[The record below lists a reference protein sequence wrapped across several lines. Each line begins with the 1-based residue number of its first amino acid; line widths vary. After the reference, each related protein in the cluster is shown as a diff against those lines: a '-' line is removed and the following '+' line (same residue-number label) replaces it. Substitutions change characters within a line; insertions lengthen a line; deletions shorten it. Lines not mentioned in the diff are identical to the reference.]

1 MLPPLQSLQKNMKNI
16 TLHAP
21 RVLTSEEKT
30 LYKDYPKIFLA
41 GSIEMGV
48 AEPWQE
54 EFTNRYSHLPIV
66 FLNPRRPDWDS
77 TWTDTSDA
85 FNEQV
90 NWELDHLDAADMIIL
105 YFDPAT
111 KSPISLLELG
121 LFADHDKT
129 VVCCPDGFWRKG
141 NVRIVC
147 ERYGVPLAHSKE
159 ELLEKLDAALH
170 GILD

>member
-1 MLPPLQSLQKNMKNI
+1 MLKTSNMKSI
-16 TLHAP
+16 TLFAP
-21 RVLTSEEKT
+21 TVFTDEEKT

-41 GSIEMGV
+41 GSIEMGA

-54 EFTNRYSHLPIV
+54 ELAFRFADNDIV
-66 FLNPRRPDWDS
+66 FYNPRRPDWDS

-90 NWELDHLDAADMIIL
+90 NWELDHLESADMIIL

-121 LFADHDKT
+121 LFAEHNKT

-147 ERYGVPLAHSKE
+147 ERYGVPLLHSKE
-159 ELLEKLDAALH
+159 ELIQKLDDALH

>member
-1 MLPPLQSLQKNMKNI
+1 MKSI
-16 TLHAP
+16 TLFAP
-21 RVLTSEEKT
+21 AVFTDEEKT

-41 GSIEMGV
+41 GSIEMGA

-54 EFTNRYSHLPIV
+54 ELVNRYAEHDIV
-66 FLNPRRPDWDS
+66 FYNPRRPDWDS
-77 TWTDTSDA
+77 TWTDTSDK

-90 NWELDHLDAADMIIL
+90 NWELDHLEEADIIVM

-121 LFADHDKT
+121 LHADSDKLI
-129 VVCCPDGFWRKG
+129 VCCPDGFWRKG

-147 ERYGVPLAHSKE
+147 ERYDIPLLNSKE
-159 ELLEKLDAALH
+159 ELFSLMQKALNTAKS
-170 GILD
+170 